1 MISKYYAIILD
12 FTPDVSNQEQ
22 LTFIL
27 RFVEC
32 DTGNEVTI
40 KEAFFGYLQVSDSSG
55 KGLFDTFLER
65 AKELKLNMLDCR
77 DQSYDNGFNMKEKN
91 SGVQSRILQT
101 NPKALYVPCANH
113 CLNLVVVDSAK
124 SSTRALSFFGV
135 LSRLYTIFSSSTQR
149 WSILKEHVEIAV
161 KNQSDTQWESR
172 INCIK
177 PLRYYF
183 GNVLIALEKLKE
195 YAIEKKDGKTAT
207 EARSLVT
214 YISDWAFLLS
224 IVIWY
229 NILFQVNKTSKLIQ
243 SFGISLDVME
253 NEIRATEAFLEKYRE
268 NRFSSAETTA
278 REIAEELNIPR
289 NFPSICNNRK
299 KKLFD
304 YERDDESGSQTP
316 QSQFKTD
323 FFFVL
328 VDQALQSVRE
338 RFQQTHNVA
347 AVFSFLFNQ
356 KSLFQAY
363 KDNTLLLKCQN
374 FHNKMGDIDPF
385 DPFEMEMELKRF
397 IHLVL
402 ENYEKLKTTIHFLN
416 YINSKCLQ
424 EVYPNVAIALRVLL
438 TCPVTAAT
446 AERSFSKLK
455 LIKNF
460 HCSTMT
466 QDRLSSLAMLS
477 IESDCARKINC
488 DHLIEVFADSKVRRK
503 HLVEPH

>member
-12 FTPDVSNQEQ
+12 VSNQEQ
-22 LTFIL
+22 LTVIL

-32 DTGNEVTI
+32 DT
-40 KEAFFGYLQVSDSSG
+40 VSDSSG
-55 KGLFDTFLER
+55 KGLFDTFLEQ
-65 AKELKLNMLDCR
+65 AKELKLNMFDCR
-77 DQSYDNGFNMKEKN
+77 GQSYDNGSNMKGKN

-101 NPKALYVPCANH
+101 NTKALYVPCANH
-113 CLNLVVVDSAK
+113 CLNLVVVDSVK

-161 KNQSDTQWESR
+161 KNQSDTRWESR
-172 INCIK
+172 IN
-177 PLRYYF
+177 F
-183 GNVLIALEKLKE
+183 
-195 YAIEKKDGKTAT
+195 
-207 EARSLVT
+207 
-214 YISDWAFLLS
+214 
-224 IVIWY
+224 
-229 NILFQVNKTSKLIQ
+229 
-243 SFGISLDVME
+243 VME

-268 NRFSSAETTA
+268 NGFSSAETTA
-278 REIAEELNIPR
+278 REIAEELNISR
-289 NFPSICNNRK
+289 NFPSIRNNRK

-304 YERDDESGSQTP
+304 YEGDDES
-316 QSQFKTD
+316 
-323 FFFVL
+323 
-328 VDQALQSVRE
+328 
-338 RFQQTHNVA
+338 
-347 AVFSFLFNQ
+347 
-356 KSLFQAY
+356 AY

-374 FHNKMGDIDPF
+374 FHNKMSDI

-402 ENYEKLKTTIHFLN
+402 ENDEKLKTAIHFLN

-460 HCSTMT
+460 HRSTRT

>member
-12 FTPDVSNQEQ
+12 CTPDVSNQEQ
-22 LTFIL
+22 LTVIL

-32 DTGNEVTI
+32 DT
-40 KEAFFGYLQVSDSSG
+40 VSDSSG

-77 DQSYDNGFNMKEKN
+77 GQSYDNGSNMKGKN
-91 SGVQSRILQT
+91 SGVQSQILQT
-101 NPKALYVPCANH
+101 NPKALYVLCANH

-161 KNQSDTQWESR
+161 KNQSDTRWESR

-183 GNVLIALEKLKE
+183 GNVLIALEKLEE

-207 EARSLVT
+207 EARSLIT

-229 NILFQVNKTSKLIQ
+229 EILFQVNKTSKLIQ
-243 SFGISLDVME
+243 FFGISLDVME

-268 NRFSSAETTA
+268 NGFSSAETTA

-289 NFPSICNNRK
+289 NFPSIRNNRK
-299 KKLFD
+299 KNCLIMK
-304 YERDDESGSQTP
+304 ETT
-316 QSQFKTD
+316 K
-323 FFFVL
+323 
-328 VDQALQSVRE
+328 A
-338 RFQQTHNVA
+338 
-347 AVFSFLFNQ
+347 

-385 DPFEMEMELKRF
+385 EMEMELKRF

-402 ENYEKLKTTIHFLN
+402 ENDEKLKTAIHFLN

-460 HCSTMT
+460 HRSTMT
-466 QDRLSSLAMLS
+466 QDRLSSLAILS
-477 IESDCARKINC
+477 IESYCARKINC
-488 DHLIEVFADSKVRRK
+488 DHLIEVFSDSKVRRK